1 MPKYKVKDEIE
12 FLKDNG
18 FHLKSERGDHHKYTN
33 RKGMN
38 AIVVYSSFKDTVS
51 PGVHKDIH
59 DAVKGIS
66 KWQKMKK

>member
-1 MPKYKVKDEIE
+1 MPKYKAKDEIE

-18 FHLKSERGDHHKYTN
+18 FYLKSEKGDHHKYTN
-33 RKGMN
+33 CKGMN
-38 AIVVYSSFKDTVS
+38 AIVVYSSLKDTVS